1 MKKLLAVSF
10 SFLLLGLVGCASK
23 GQVSSADQVK
33 TTVLETIPK
42 GDQPKWVSSG
52 KEHYEEDGKMF
63 YVAVAEGFGN
73 LEASKR
79 ASFAAAQT
87 KVAEQVKNTIGVEFG
102 RSLETGMYDDT
113 TGGYLKDVFM
123 SNVNKISV
131 SGIAVEATYTEKIQ
145 EQKGSESKVYYRT
158 YSLVS
163 IPESTYKDLV
173 KRAFDDTSKQV
184 TQNKSAKE
192 LLTEAENRFYDKA
205 TETTQ
210 ALDEKIKSAV
220 ESAMA
225 EKTAK

>member
-1 MKKLLAVSF
+1 MKKILAISF
-10 SFLLLGLVGCASK
+10 SFMLLGLIGCAGK
-23 GQVSSADQVK
+23 GKISSSDQVK
-33 TTVLETIPK
+33 TIVIETIPK
-42 GDQPKWVSSG
+42 GNQPDWVSSG
-52 KEHYEEDGKMF
+52 KEHYTEDGKMF

-102 RSLETGMYDDT
+102 RSLETGMYEDT

-131 SGIAVEATYTEKIQ
+131 SGVAVESTYTEKIQ
-145 EQKGSESKVYYRT
+145 EQKGYESRIYYRT

-184 TQNKSAKE
+184 SQNKSAKE
-192 LLTEAENRFYDKA
+192 LLTEAENRFYNKVVD
-205 TETTQ
+205 TT
-210 ALDEKIKSAV
+210 K
-220 ESAMA
+220 
-225 EKTAK
+225 

>member
-10 SFLLLGLVGCASK
+10 SFLLLGLVGCASNGK
-23 GQVSSADQVK
+23 VSSADQVK

-52 KEHYEEDGKMF
+52 KEHYAEDGKMF

-131 SGIAVEATYTEKIQ
+131 SGIAVESTYTEKIQ

-192 LLTEAENRFYDKA
+192 LLNEAESRFYNKA

-210 ALDEKIKSAV
+210 VLDEKIKSAV
-220 ESAMA
+220 ESAIA
-225 EKTAK
+225 EKIAK